1 MVTSD
6 IQLLEAM
13 YSKTLSLIFI
23 INQIMNIDRYNRL
36 YTIKEMGVTFN
47 KQASVQFNT
56 KCALKGTLAF
66 SLCIDKSLF
75 QYVIYIA

>member
-6 IQLLEAM
+6 KQLLDAL

-23 INQIMNIDRYNRL
+23 INQIMNIDRYNRFMQSKK
-36 YTIKEMGVTFN
+36 IGVTFN

-56 KCALKGTLAF
+56 KCALKGTVLNTE
-66 SLCIDKSLF
+66 
-75 QYVIYIA
+75 V